1 MFSFIRKQIDILFMN
16 FCSRKTLSLFLNC
29 YLSSKSKRK
38 IELYGDV
45 LENIRPLVLLGN
57 PGEMSMVT
65 SRWTGIPPRG
75 VAIPPV
81 TSCYRHWDELRQNGA
96 TWLECSLPSVPI
108 IWFAAVQAMPTFFL
122 SKLTKLANISIE
134 KINCS
139 QNRGRIKSKIKMM
152 MLFWVPRLRGV
163 AFVSPIFF

>member
-1 MFSFIRKQIDILFMN
+1 
-16 FCSRKTLSLFLNC
+16 
-29 YLSSKSKRK
+29 
-38 IELYGDV
+38 
-45 LENIRPLVLLGN
+45 
-57 PGEMSMVT
+57 MSMVT

-96 TWLECSLPSVPI
+96 TWLECNLLCN
-108 IWFAAVQAMPTFFL
+108 AMPTFFL

-139 QNRGRIKSKIKMM
+139 QNRVRIKSKIKMM

-163 AFVSPIFF
+163 AFVSPIFSNAGKFWVHFSSFIVLVDVLKVFKHRIGWLYQGFNSFLWLSVKFRECLAMTVVREDLEEK